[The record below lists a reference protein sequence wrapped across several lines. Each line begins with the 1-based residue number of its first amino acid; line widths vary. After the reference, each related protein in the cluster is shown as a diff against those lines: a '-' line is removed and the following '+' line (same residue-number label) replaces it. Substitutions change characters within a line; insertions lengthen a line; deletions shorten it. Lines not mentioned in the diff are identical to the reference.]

1 MITEPPLT
9 NAAGIAPFKSAAAI
23 SPPPVRNPAVIVPPV
38 VIKAAMSRAIS
49 KVKVIGSP
57 LEEFPFNTA
66 TEWTG
71 VVARGCADNTLG
83 VFRVADVVGEGLV
96 ESATLPAHLV
106 TSGVTKIIVTINR
119 TKNCFRTD

>member
-1 MITEPPLT
+1 MTEPPFII
-9 NAAGIAPFKSAAAI
+9 AAGIAPFKSGAVTSAKAPISAAI
-23 SPPPVRNPAVIVPPV
+23 IAPLV
-38 VIKAAMSRAIS
+38 VMNAARMRAIS
-49 KVKVIGSP
+49 KVTVIGSP